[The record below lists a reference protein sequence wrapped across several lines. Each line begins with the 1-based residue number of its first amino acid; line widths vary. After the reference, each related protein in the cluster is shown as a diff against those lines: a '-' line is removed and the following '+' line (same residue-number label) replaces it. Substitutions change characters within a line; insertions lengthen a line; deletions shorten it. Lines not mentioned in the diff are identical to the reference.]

1 MTHHHSLPALLH
13 STFSTLLVS
22 PCQEREVE
30 VAGMCWWG
38 ESALVVASRLKHG
51 FILLLY
57 SRKHLSS
64 EALMLPPI
72 KLPVGMR
79 PLFMQVRACACMR
92 VCAVDFWLCCSC
104 SCC

>member
-1 MTHHHSLPALLH
+1 
-13 STFSTLLVS
+13 
-22 PCQEREVE
+22 
-30 VAGMCWWG
+30 MCWWG

-64 EALMLPPI
+64 EALVIPPI

-79 PLFMQVRACACMR
+79 PLFMQVLMCGVVDVWFVFRLLVPLLHYPCGFW
-92 VCAVDFWLCCSC
+92 AVFSR
-104 SCC
+104 

>member
-1 MTHHHSLPALLH
+1 MFTLPL
-13 STFSTLLVS
+13 

-51 FILLLY
+51 YILLLY

-64 EALMLPPI
+64 EALMIPPI

-79 PLFMQVRACACMR
+79 PLFMQVRLAR
-92 VCAVDFWLCCSC
+92 R
-104 SCC
+104 